1 MREPQHSVFFL
12 QDATDRYTEDNMAE
26 VISAAG
32 NVLKIRVPNGIADS
46 TYYDVVVTNKV
57 DNPRGNIYEQITDIK
72 RAEGRFFVIGADKG
86 PVLSRIDPAQGPD
99 TGETVQVTGRK
110 FDELDFIEGL
120 NNADSLSIKEVG
132 VTTKALDDVLEGILG
147 TEFENIQKRQD
158 RVIHISYEKKDDAT
172 YNGELVNR
180 VNRYIATYIGDRTTP
195 LEVDGQPVYSFSEGF
210 DNISV
215 RLPTTTVSEA
225 TEVNVVLIMQTELET
240 ISGSHTIINIITND
254 NVKYTII
261 PSHTPPVISK
271 IVPER
276 IQVVEDRSTGS
287 YGLKEDIVIGIEGQ
301 NFKVIRSRDPETNE
315 DLTNYPV
322 VGLGAHTHMDNAN
335 QGLVLRLN
343 PENEGQV
350 EIYRNKTWTPLPG
363 ADMVVLDSQGNIID
377 GTVGKD
383 MGSKI
388 IITLPKLQE

>member
-1 MREPQHSVFFL
+1 
-12 QDATDRYTEDNMAE
+12 
-26 VISAAG
+26 
-32 NVLKIRVPNGIADS
+32 
-46 TYYDVVVTNKV
+46 
-57 DNPRGNIYEQITDIK
+57 
-72 RAEGRFFVIGADKG
+72 
-86 PVLSRIDPAQGPD
+86 
-99 TGETVQVTGRK
+99 
-110 FDELDFIEGL
+110 
-120 NNADSLSIKEVG
+120 
-132 VTTKALDDVLEGILG
+132 
-147 TEFENIQKRQD
+147 
-158 RVIHISYEKKDDAT
+158 
-172 YNGELVNR
+172 
-180 VNRYIATYIGDRTTP
+180 
-195 LEVDGQPVYSFSEGF
+195 
-210 DNISV
+210 
-215 RLPTTTVSEA
+215 
-225 TEVNVVLIMQTELET
+225 MQTELET

-363 ADMVVLDSQGNIID
+363 GADMVVLDSQGNIID

-388 IITLPKLQE
+388 IITLPKSAGIRIPASSVTTDLKNPKTWPVYVMNPILGSKEPGYPESNDNVSIMFIDLKDSLPPSIDRISLM